1 MAEFNIDRINNIVGE
16 INAGLAKL
24 EKIRNLSKE
33 DFLASPEKVDSAK
46 YNLIV
51 VTEGACDI
59 CNHIAAKAGGRSP
72 QSYADC
78 FEILEELGLFPTDF
92 AKKLKQ
98 MAKFRNLLVHLY
110 RKVDNSRVF
119 DIIHKDISTVREYLK
134 TINSYIIEHRQ
145 DKP

>member
-1 MAEFNIDRINNIVGE
+1 MPEYNIDRINNIVGE

-24 EKIRNLSKE
+24 EKIKE
-33 DFLASPEKVDSAK
+33 LGKDEFLDSSEKIDAAK

-72 QSYADC
+72 VSYADC
-78 FEILEELGLFPTDF
+78 FEILKELGLFSPELL
-92 AKKLKQ
+92 KKLVE
-98 MAKFRNLLVHLY
+98 MAKFRNLLVHRY

-119 DIIHKDISTVREYLK
+119 DIIKNDISTIREYLK
-134 TINSYIIEHRQ
+134 TINSYIKI
-145 DKP
+145 K